1 MGLQGQ
7 MMIGGTPEVSSTN
20 PEGFS
25 DQYFVYRS
33 ENMMGAGTLFVK
45 TAAR

>member
-1 MGLQGQ
+1 MALQGQ
-7 MMIGGTPEVSSTN
+7 MMVTGSPEVITTN

-33 ENMMGAGTLFVK
+33 ENMMGTGTLFVK
-45 TAAR
+45 TIAR